1 MISLSELPEEENK
14 LANDENVTDLDWLK
28 LRRRRMKDNEPAEDP
43 QAREA
48 VSKDEIIPAEV
59 ERLPE
64 RYLEEPQQSPEEIT
78 IAKISETGR
87 LFVRNILYT
96 STEQEFRELFETY
109 GPLEEVHVAIDTV
122 PVNPKD
128 LFIFNSLRVKMLYRH
143 IMLWI
148 NKFFKVVYC
157 IFYLLR
163 RRRIIG

>member
-1 MISLSELPEEENK
+1 FDVADGTGAPSTQALADELARQDGNELSTESNKHNVLQAPEGESDDEYEYFKPTDANKGEEEEEEEKMMSLNELPEEENK

-96 STEQEFRELFETY
+96 STEQE
-109 GPLEEVHVAIDTV
+109 
-122 PVNPKD
+122 
-128 LFIFNSLRVKMLYRH
+128 
-143 IMLWI
+143 
-148 NKFFKVVYC
+148 
-157 IFYLLR
+157 
-163 RRRIIG
+163 